1 MKMSLFVLYLFILFY
16 LFVLTLVGD
25 TYYKNTQS
33 SYIIMEHD

>member
-1 MKMSLFVLYLFILFY
+1 MKMSLFVLYLFILFN